1 MSIVPIH
8 INTMSAVCE
17 FRFNRKTSRLAF
29 ALCVFLGLALAT
41 THAGTVSVSSS
52 APAVNGFDIAN
63 LGTRTGSDKFWAESG
78 TAAGAAHGQT
88 FQTISAPT
96 WLRAVTYRTTPGN
109 EADPTKTYVVRV
121 GKVTGTSFAQVHTE
135 TFTQSIQWGSEQYMT
150 WTFTAP
156 VLLDGDTTYG
166 VDVGMTSSTST
177 WQTGI
182 PYLSVTADNYLGG
195 QFYSSG
201 GASPGVGNNTL
212 SFTVTSDRHF
222 HLNIDAPTGTP
233 LAFIAGNPPDNSTNA
248 LVRAELIGAFNQTLS
263 PGVGNIII
271 RNVTAGT
278 ETSLAAT
285 DPRITLSANLLKMAT
300 PGLIDWGRSYAIRI
314 EPGALLGT
322 GGVAF
327 VGITNNTTWNFTT
340 SAADPLLAAIAALK
354 SHLVGTTNLTT
365 NQIAAHSRTLDSES
379 PRYAASATNIAA
391 LFSLIS
397 TYDAEVGPLWV
408 ATGDLDRADE
418 ADDMTWTIYRT
429 MQGIMDLVY
438 KAPTL
443 AQHEALL
450 RGLRFNC
457 SSNFPGACP
466 TPPTNQTRTVA
477 INASFPDTF
486 GRDTQGWN
494 EPARKPTGTYL
505 APGTIASVSVPAAL
519 VGQGYQIRVGAQSW
533 DMSGRPSV
541 RRLDRSTVLYS
552 ITSTNTKIASPL
564 GGGIYIEVPKGRNA
578 GVVNVTITGAA
589 RSPYFSA
596 KSFHQTTLSEWVNTE
611 RTQPGP
617 WADFQTEKYM
627 VQVPRSWIYALAD
640 PLTAM
645 TNWDAA
651 IDACN
656 DLMGFPRVRGKETIY
671 DQVDVLLRASVYA
684 PGYPAVNSSYN
695 PRTTYNGNSTSYLV
709 RGPASAPDYEFHE
722 HGHAYFFPK
731 FDGEQESTVNL
742 LHVAVM
748 TQKFGKT
755 FDQALRESNGNGS
768 FCTLPNAAVLWMTS
782 FNFSPREVPMADWEK
797 AYQPQGHAKFADIA
811 RLFGWGGLSNFWYYF
826 NEKDNSGQSY
836 STSTDSMILQ
846 LCKSVGR
853 DVRPMLHFWGI
864 HPVSVA
870 SLSNSIAAARLKVT
884 VEVYDRIVQ
893 YQGLVPTNNS
903 SYRAFCTNWW
913 GRAPSISGYGVERE
927 HARQWS
933 TNLQN
938 GTDTQARFPTEI
950 FDEAAST
957 QVRAR
962 VQEILNLYYPSGRP
976 TDYAAW
982 DATFPGI
989 NLSNPAADFDGDGVS
1004 NDNERIWGLN
1014 PTNAASAN
1022 AFVSL
1027 ASLKATGQFTYTRRS
1042 TTLTGLNYTVWTST
1056 NLTTWTRDNGATQTI
1071 NSTVNNV
1078 QSVTARLSSALL
1090 AQPKLFVRVQ
1100 AAP

>member
-1 MSIVPIH
+1 MSVA
-8 INTMSAVCE
+8 NQFC
-17 FRFNRKTSRLAF
+17 FSRHSLR
-29 ALCVFLGLALAT
+29 LALAVCALLGAAIEPAS
-41 THAGTVSVSSS
+41 AGTISVSSS
-52 APAVNGFDIAN
+52 APAVNGYDIAN
-63 LGTRTGSDKFWAESG
+63 LTTRTGSDKFWAEAG
-78 TAAGAAHGQT
+78 TAAGTAHGQT
-88 FQTISAPT
+88 FNTGSAPT
-96 WLRAVTYRTTPGN
+96 WLRSVTYRTTPGN
-109 EADPTKTYVVRV
+109 EGDPTKTYVVRV

-150 WTFTAP
+150 WTFTSP

-182 PYLSVTADNYLGG
+182 PYLSVTDDNYLGG
-195 QFYSSG
+195 QFYTSG
-201 GASPGVGNNTL
+201 GASPGVGNSTL
-212 SFTVTSDRHF
+212 TFSVTSDRHF

-233 LAFIAGNPPDNSTNA
+233 LAFIAGNPPDNSTNT

-263 PGVGNIII
+263 PGAGNVII

-278 ETSLAAT
+278 ETNLAVA
-285 DPRITLSANLLKMAT
+285 DPRITLSANLLKIAT

-314 EPGALLGT
+314 EPGAVLGT

-327 VGITNNTTWNFTT
+327 AGITNNTTWNFTT

-354 SHLVGTTNLTT
+354 SHLVGATNLTT
-365 NQIAAHSRTLDSES
+365 NQIAAHSRTIANES

-397 TYDAEVGPLWV
+397 TYDAEVGPLWI
-408 ATGDLDRADE
+408 ATGDLTRANE

-429 MQGIMDLVY
+429 MQGIMDQVY
-438 KAPTL
+438 NGPTL

-450 RGLRFNC
+450 RGLKFTS
-457 SSNFPGACP
+457 SSNFPGVCP
-466 TPPTNQTRTVA
+466 APPTNQTRTVA
-477 INASFPDTF
+477 INASFPDSF
-486 GRDTQGWN
+486 GRSTQGWT

-505 APGTIASVSVPAAL
+505 APGTIATVTVPPAL
-519 VGQGYQIRVGAQSW
+519 VGQGYQIRVGAHSW

-541 RRLDRSTVLYS
+541 RRLDRCTVLYD
-552 ITSTNTKIASPL
+552 INSTNTKVASPL

-578 GVVNVTITGAA
+578 GVVNVTVTGAA

-640 PLTAM
+640 PVTAM
-645 TNWDAA
+645 ANWDAA

-656 DLMGFPRVRGKETIY
+656 DLMGFPRVRGKESIY

-695 PRTTYNGNSTSYLV
+695 PDTTYNGNSTSYLV
-709 RGPASAPDYEFHE
+709 RGPATAPDYEFHE
-722 HGHAYFFPK
+722 HGHGYFFPK
-731 FDGEQESTVNL
+731 FADEQESTVNL

-768 FCTLPNAAVLWMTS
+768 FCTLPTTAVLWMTS

-811 RLFGWGGLSNFWYYF
+811 RLFGWGGLSNFWFYY
-826 NEKDNSGQSY
+826 NDKDDKGQSY

-846 LCKSVGR
+846 LCQSFGK
-853 DVRPMLHFWGI
+853 DLRPMLHFWGI
-864 HPVSVA
+864 HPA
-870 SLSNSIAAARLKVT
+870 SPSTLSNSIAAARLKRP
-884 VEVYDRIVQ
+884 VEIYDRIVQ
-893 YQGLVPTNNS
+893 YQALVPTNNA
-903 SYRAFCTNWW
+903 SYRSWCSNWY
-913 GRAPSISGYGVERE
+913 GTMPTMSGYGVERE

-938 GTDTQARFPTEI
+938 GADTQVRFPTEI

-957 QVRAR
+957 QVKARA
-962 VQEILNLYYPSGRP
+962 QEILDLYYPSGRP

-982 DATFPGI
+982 DAGFPGV

-1004 NDNERIWGLN
+1004 NDLERIWGLN
-1014 PTNAASAN
+1014 PTNA
-1022 AFVSL
+1022 VSSRPCAAT
-1027 ASLKATGQFTYTRRS
+1027 ASLKTTGQFTYTRRT
-1042 TTLTGLNYTVWTST
+1042 TTLTGLNFTVWTST
-1056 NLTTWTRDNGATQTI
+1056 NLTTWTQDAGATQTI
-1071 NSTVNNV
+1071 LSTVNNV
-1078 QSVTARLSSALL
+1078 QTVRVQLSTALL
-1090 AQPKLFVRVQ
+1090 ARPKLFVRAQ
-1100 AAP
+1100 SGP